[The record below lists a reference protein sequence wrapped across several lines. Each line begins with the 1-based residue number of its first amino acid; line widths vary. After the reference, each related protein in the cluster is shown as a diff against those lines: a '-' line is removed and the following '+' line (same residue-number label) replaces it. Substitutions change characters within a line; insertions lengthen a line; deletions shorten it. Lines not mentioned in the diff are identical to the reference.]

1 MSAAGGADEERAQ
14 RLFRDGISFIVH
26 DHDVQR
32 AAIERFRRSGVTA
45 KQVHISCDGQIYG
58 EQKDFWSSAT
68 PEQLVKERA
77 RVGASTSDLP
87 TLVDTAATGLFLRS
101 ALIAIEH
108 LRTQIDASGGGL
120 VLALEADDIVAAKHA
135 GAAALLLG
143 SEGSR
148 LIQSDLGVLR
158 ALYRLGLRHLQLSWA
173 WETSVGTPQSD
184 TSGRGITAFGREVVR
199 ELNDLGVIVDVAH
212 LSYASIA
219 EVVEASRVPVL
230 CSHTGSLTLNPEQT
244 VCLPDELIR
253 KIGAANG
260 VIAVHFMS
268 QIVKPGRHKATFA
281 ELMAQITHITR
292 LIGPEHVGLAPDY
305 GPLDPRMWTNYGIT
319 VPYSFADGVEDIGK
333 MANMTRGLVAA
344 GYDDDEIRGIMGE
357 NLLRLFREVR
367 AARRPVAD
375 LEGDALGIRT
385 AATTPL

>member
-1 MSAAGGADEERAQ
+1 M
-14 RLFRDGISFIVH
+14 
-26 DHDVQR
+26 
-32 AAIERFRRSGVTA
+32 
-45 KQVHISCDGQIYG
+45 HISCDGQIYG
-58 EQKDFWSSAT
+58 EQDDFWSSAT

-77 RVGASTSDLP
+77 RVGASTTNLP

-120 VLALEADDIVAAKHA
+120 VLALEADDIVAAKRA

-219 EVVEASRVPVL
+219 EVVDASRVPVL

-244 VCLPDELIR
+244 VCLPDDLIR

-319 VPYSFADGVEDIGK
+319 VPYSFADGVEDVGK

-375 LEGDALGIRT
+375 LEGDALGLRT

>member
-1 MSAAGGADEERAQ
+1 MSGAGAADEDRAQ

-32 AAIERFRRSGVTA
+32 SAIERFGRSGVTA

-58 EQKDFWSSAT
+58 EQEDFWSSAT

-77 RVGASTSDLP
+77 RVGASTTDLP
-87 TLVDTAATGLFLRS
+87 KLADTAATGLFLRS

-108 LRTQIDASGGGL
+108 LRTQIDASGGGH
-120 VLALEADDIVAAKHA
+120 VLALEADDIVAAKRA

-184 TSGRGITAFGREVVR
+184 TSGRGITPFGREVVR

-219 EVVEASRVPVL
+219 DVVEASRVPVL

-253 KIGAANG
+253 KIGDANG
-260 VIAVHFMS
+260 VVAVHFMS

-281 ELMAQITHITR
+281 ELMAQIDHIAG

-319 VPYSFADGVEDIGK
+319 VPYSFADGVEDVGK
-333 MANMTRGLVAA
+333 LSNMTRGLVAA

-357 NLLRLFREVR
+357 NMLRLFREVR

-375 LEGDALGIRT
+375 LEGAALGVRT